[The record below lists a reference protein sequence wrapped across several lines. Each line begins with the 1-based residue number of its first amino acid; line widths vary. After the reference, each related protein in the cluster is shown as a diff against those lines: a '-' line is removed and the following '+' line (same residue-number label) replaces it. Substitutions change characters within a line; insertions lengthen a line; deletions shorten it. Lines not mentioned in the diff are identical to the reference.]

1 MSADVAVAPARPQP
15 APAATL
21 RELAVADA
29 LRYARHPVF
38 LLGLLLTLGLNG
50 LWLATARE
58 PDPSASTILPAF
70 FLGVFGFVVGHRLTT
85 SMRRTG
91 ELVGALPSSQRRRT
105 LSLCVA
111 CVVPFLAG
119 VLCTVESLVI
129 TAAYPPVPV
138 PADAPMFWFGHAP
151 WVDVM
156 ALLLAGTLACL
167 GGPLLGVV
175 VGTWAPFRGSA
186 LLGAV
191 LLLLVCTYALD
202 LPLPWRVMPPY
213 AALVDERAVHGDV
226 VSSTLVPGVSPPWY
240 LLYVVLLCALGVVVA
255 LLRDREGRRPLL
267 WAAAALAVGA
277 AGALALTVT

>member
-1 MSADVAVAPARPQP
+1 MSAAVLTAPPRPQSP
-15 APAATL
+15 PGATL

-70 FLGVFGFVVGHRLTT
+70 FLGVFGFVVGHRLAT

-105 LSLCVA
+105 LSLCLA

-119 VLCTVESLVI
+119 VLCTVESVVI
-129 TAAYPPVPV
+129 TVAYPPVPV

-240 LLYVVLLCALGVVVA
+240 LLYVVLLCALGVVLA

-267 WAAAALAVGA
+267 WTAAALVVAA
-277 AGALALTVT
+277 AGALTLTVS